1 MSQQDLDIKRI
12 SGHNKMLRY
21 PQNGKVNVQ
30 LRSIVIFTFRD
41 QLPKTVQ
48 SYSVNTSK
56 YLKKKTVLITN
67 FRNQVLVEVFHRL
80 WILTK

>member
-41 QLPKTVQ
+41 QLPN
-48 SYSVNTSK
+48 YSVNTSK
-56 YLKKKTVLITN
+56 YLKKK
-67 FRNQVLVEVFHRL
+67 QY
-80 WILTK
+80 

>member
-56 YLKKKTVLITN
+56 YLKKK
-67 FRNQVLVEVFHRL
+67 QY
-80 WILTK
+80 